1 MYKLGEF
8 VDSIMRNLKEQTASA
23 NIGYLPGGFLKAKK
37 ALGPLARTKKDWG
50 VKVIENG
57 DGYKISFEDV
67 LEFGIP
73 DKKAYEEFNNKVV
86 KVHGM
91 TIVSLSKILQ
101 EALDTFKTNAYEDLE
116 FNLTKKLSSIPQVST
131 TIDLI
136 SYWNN
141 SFPGSKPSVYLGN
154 AISVSKF
161 KRDIGEILRQLSDKQ
176 SIGDMQM
183 ISKAIKDQTS
193 MDAIAYFVGRDYLIG
208 DILVCEYEGV
218 DLEFHCFVDLSLR
231 VNQVI
236 KVDDL
241 DVCAEMEYYR
251 EVRIVKDSLIY
262 PVSGTFS
269 PSLFENLKDVIEDVT
284 GRDK

>member
-23 NIGYLPGGFLKAKK
+23 NVGYLPGGFLKAKK

-161 KRDIGEILRQLSDKQ
+161 NKDIGEILRQLNDKQ

-193 MDAIAYFVGRDYLIG
+193 MDAIAYFVGRDYLVG
-208 DILVCEYEGV
+208 DILTSEYEGV
-218 DLEFHCFVDLSLR
+218 DLEFHCFVDLNLR
-231 VNQVI
+231 VSQVI

-251 EVRIVKDSLIY
+251 EVRIIKDSLIY

-284 GRDK
+284 GRDR